1 MAFNLVVD
9 RAFSAGCAMCVEP
22 QRKKNR
28 LVARIAFVG
37 LATGLLAGCSSE
49 VTRFAQGSMDRNPT
63 GTTLLPDLGIGQNRP
78 QAAPDNSFFEAPRAS
93 SSQIISS
100 PLPAPNPVYTAPSTP
115 SPQMKSAASALPSR
129 TDMTAGIAARTPQVS
144 PNWSAVGGTPIVVAK
159 GDSLGAISAR
169 YGVPS
174 DVLLKTNGLTA
185 SQIEPGMRLVV
196 PVYNASGTQ
205 GVATSGTQAAMT
217 KVESAKTEVAKSASA
232 KMAAASSKVSET
244 TKTLAPNTLAQPSAM
259 AKSADKIVKAQAQ
272 TSVAKLAEAKTKAD
286 AAPAATANATTT
298 KTAKANAEKPAALQT
313 AKQEVASPKTTAV
326 DRTPVA
332 TVTPANAKEEVIADS
347 ANPEFRWPARGRVIQ
362 GFKSGSNDGINIS
375 LPEGTPVK
383 SAEAGVV
390 VYAGSELKGY
400 GNLVL
405 VKHPNG
411 FVSAYANNGDL
422 EVKRGD
428 SVKRGQ
434 TLAKSGQSGN
444 VSSPQLHFELRKG
457 STPVDPTGYLAG
469 L

>member
-1 MAFNLVVD
+1 
-9 RAFSAGCAMCVEP
+9 
-22 QRKKNR
+22 
-28 LVARIAFVG
+28 
-37 LATGLLAGCSSE
+37 
-49 VTRFAQGSMDRNPT
+49 
-63 GTTLLPDLGIGQNRP
+63 
-78 QAAPDNSFFEAPRAS
+78 
-93 SSQIISS
+93 
-100 PLPAPNPVYTAPSTP
+100 
-115 SPQMKSAASALPSR
+115 MKGAASAPSR
-129 TDMTAGIAARTPQVS
+129 TDMTAGIAARAPQVS

-169 YGVPS
+169 YGVPA

-185 SQIEPGMRLVV
+185 AQIEPGMRLVV
-196 PVYNASGTQ
+196 PVYNAS
-205 GVATSGTQAAMT
+205 ATQAPVVKAEAPKIEAPKLEAPKADASKIANAKSLAPAPQVTQTSKTLALTAQATQPADQSPAVGAQASSSKAAET
-217 KVESAKTEVAKSASA
+217 KTNAQTAATTPVAAKTATASTEKTASA
-232 KMAAASSKVSET
+232 KQDVAS
-244 TKTLAPNTLAQPSAM
+244 
-259 AKSADKIVKAQAQ
+259 
-272 TSVAKLAEAKTKAD
+272 
-286 AAPAATANATTT
+286 T
-298 KTAKANAEKPAALQT
+298 KTA
-313 AKQEVASPKTTAV
+313 AV

-332 TVTPANAKEEVIADS
+332 TVTPSNAKEEAVSDS

-383 SAEAGVV
+383 AAEAGVV
-390 VYAGSELKGY
+390 VYAGNELKGY

-422 EVKRGD
+422 DVKRGD

-457 STPVDPTGYLAG
+457 STPVDPTGFLAG

>member
-1 MAFNLVVD
+1 
-9 RAFSAGCAMCVEP
+9 MCLEP

-28 LVARIAFVG
+28 LVARIAYVG

-49 VTRFAQGSMDRNPT
+49 VTRFAQGSIDRNPT
-63 GTTLLPDLGIGQNRP
+63 GTTLLPDAAIGQSRGQSLYETNLI
-78 QAAPDNSFFEAPRAS
+78 EAPRAS
-93 SSQIISS
+93 AGQIISS

-115 SPQMKSAASALPSR
+115 SPLMKSAAAVPSR
-129 TDMTAGIAARTPQVS
+129 TDMAAGIAARAPQVS

-169 YGVPS
+169 YGVPA

-185 SQIEPGMRLVV
+185 AQIEPGMRLVV
-196 PVYNASGTQ
+196 PVYNAS
-205 GVATSGTQAAMT
+205 ATQAPVVKAEAPKLEAPKLEAPKLEAPKLEAPKLAAP
-217 KVESAKTEVAKSASA
+217 KVETSKTANAKVIAPAPQVAQ
-232 KMAAASSKVSET
+232 T
-244 TKTLAPNTLAQPSAM
+244 GKTLAQSTQATKP
-259 AKSADKIVKAQAQ
+259 ADKTPAASAQANQ
-272 TSVAKLAEAKTKAD
+272 LKPVEAKTTTQAV
-286 AAPAATANATTT
+286 AANAKTATASSE
-298 KTAKANAEKPAALQT
+298 KTAAQQP
-313 AKQEVASPKTTAV
+313 AKQEVASTKTAAV

-332 TVTPANAKEEVIADS
+332 TVTPANVKEEALSDS

-383 SAEAGVV
+383 AAEAGVV
-390 VYAGSELKGY
+390 VYAGNELKGY

-405 VKHPNG
+405 IKHPNG

-422 EVKRGD
+422 DVKRGD

-457 STPVDPTGYLAG
+457 STPVDPTGFLAG

>member
-1 MAFNLVVD
+1 
-9 RAFSAGCAMCVEP
+9 MCLEP

-28 LVARIAFVG
+28 LVACIAYVG

-49 VTRFAQGSMDRNPT
+49 VTRFAQGSIDHNPT
-63 GTTLLPDLGIGQNRP
+63 GTTLLPDAGVGQSRGQSLSETNLI
-78 QAAPDNSFFEAPRAS
+78 EAPRAS
-93 SSQIISS
+93 AGQIISS

-115 SPQMKSAASALPSR
+115 SPLMKSAAAVPSR
-129 TDMTAGIAARTPQVS
+129 TDMTAGIAARAPQVS
-144 PNWSAVGGTPIVVAK
+144 PNWSAVGATPIVVAK

-169 YGVPS
+169 YGVPA

-185 SQIEPGMRLVV
+185 AQIEPGMRLVV
-196 PVYNASGTQ
+196 PVYNAS
-205 GVATSGTQAAMT
+205 ATQAPVVKAEAPKIEAPKLEAPKLAAP
-217 KVESAKTEVAKSASA
+217 KVEASKTANAKVIAPAPQVAQ
-232 KMAAASSKVSET
+232 T
-244 TKTLAPNTLAQPSAM
+244 GKTLAQSTQATKP
-259 AKSADKIVKAQAQ
+259 ADKPPSVTAQANQ
-272 TSVAKLAEAKTKAD
+272 VKPVEAKTTTQAV
-286 AAPAATANATTT
+286 AANAKTATASTE
-298 KTAKANAEKPAALQT
+298 KTAAHQPV
-313 AKQEVASPKTTAV
+313 KQEVASTKTAAV

-332 TVTPANAKEEVIADS
+332 TVTPANVKEEALSDS

-383 SAEAGVV
+383 AAEAGVV
-390 VYAGSELKGY
+390 VYAGNELKGY

-422 EVKRGD
+422 DVKRGD

-457 STPVDPTGYLAG
+457 STPVDPTGFLAG